1 MKYQKML
8 MICAIVGLCMT
19 FQTQPVCAQNLED
32 QTLFEAQAQEFEME
46 ETASAQV
53 LEEAP
58 QTEDDKSGQGQE
70 IEVST
75 EDGASP
81 VDTTTDG
88 QDTQP
93 GENSAE
99 EAAQEGNQPGE
110 ELPEESNQEEGNQD
124 ENSQDDEQEEPV
136 EEFLE
141 AEKVTG
147 LHMTCLTD
155 KKVLLE
161 WNESEHAFYYKI
173 YRRQGK
179 GAYKKL
185 TETAGLSYT
194 DPSVAYGK
202 TYDYKI
208 IPVNEAKK
216 AGKATTIHLS
226 HTQAV
231 NIKTQKYTYSQM
243 ETDMRELAKQ
253 YSNYCELTAIG
264 KSAEGRTIYDFA
276 IGNPDAKESLLVV
289 STLHAREYIC
299 SAVLM
304 REIEYYLR
312 NYNHSLSGMTPA
324 KVLKSMQI
332 HYVVM
337 ANPDGVTISQTKS
350 ARWKA
355 NGRGVD
361 LNRNFP
367 ATKFIVKGRRGS
379 EGYSGLKA
387 LSEPESQAVA
397 SLTKNLK
404 KKQNLLGVVNY
415 HAMGQIV
422 FGDCA
427 DAKIKKDTQLMYNI
441 ARQLTGYSDAG
452 SYSAPKAV
460 ADGSYREYVMYLLGV
475 PSITLEVGCTSAPCS
490 YWEYESAFQ
499 KNKMVVL
506 KIANAL

>member
-8 MICAIVGLCMT
+8 MICAIAGLCMA

-32 QTLFEAQAQEFEME
+32 QTLFETQVQEYGME
-46 ETASAQV
+46 ETAFAQV

-75 EDGASP
+75 EDGASS
-81 VDTTTDG
+81 VDTATDG
-88 QDTQP
+88 QDAPP
-93 GENSAE
+93 GESSE
-99 EAAQEGNQPGE
+99 GEAAQEGNQPE
-110 ELPEESNQEEGNQD
+110 EEQPEESVQEEGDQS
-124 ENSQDDEQEEPV
+124 ESQDNGEQGEPV
-136 EEFLE
+136 EETPE

-147 LHMTCLTD
+147 LHTTCLTD

-185 TETAGLSYT
+185 TETAALSYT
-194 DPSVAYGK
+194 DPSAAYGK

-208 IPVNEAKK
+208 IPVNEVEKE
-216 AGKATTIHLS
+216 GKAATIHLS

-231 NIKTQKYTYSQM
+231 NIKTQKYTYNQM
-243 ETDMRELAKQ
+243 ETDMQELAKQ

-264 KSAEGRTIYDFA
+264 KSVEGRTIYDFS
-276 IGNPDAKESLLVV
+276 IGNPNAKESLLVV

-312 NYNHSLSGMTPA
+312 NYNHSISGMTPA
-324 KVLKSMQI
+324 KVLKNMQI

-355 NGRGVD
+355 NSRGVD
-361 LNRNFP
+361 LNCNFP

-387 LSEPESQAVA
+387 LSEPESQAVS

-404 KKQNLLGVVNY
+404 KKQTLLGVVNY

-427 DAKIKKDTQLMYNI
+427 AAKIKKDTQLMYRI

-452 SYSAPKAV
+452 GYSAPKSV

-499 KNKMVVL
+499 KNKLVVL